1 MSRGAVPSATAP
13 DASRGGVTSTRAI
26 LASLRPHQWTKNLV
40 VFAALGLSKH
50 LFDAGPLLR
59 TLLGFALFCGLS
71 GTVYLI
77 NDIVDVERDRL
88 HPLKR
93 LRPIASGALSLPL
106 ASSVALGLGALS
118 LGLSALLG
126 WPFLLCAAAY
136 LASNLLYS
144 FRLKEVVIVDVLSV
158 SMGFVIRAIAGAVA
172 IEAPLS
178 EWLVICTILLSLFL
192 TLSKRRHE
200 LTSLSD
206 TASDHRKILA
216 EYSPY
221 LLDQMIS
228 VVTASC
234 VTAYAFYTTAQETR
248 EKFQTNRLYWT
259 IPFVLYGI
267 FRYLYLV
274 HQKEQGGSPTDVL
287 LTDRP
292 LLVAVAL
299 WALAIAVIVYT
310 APGAPMPLGR

>member
-1 MSRGAVPSATAP
+1 MSRGAAPSATAR
-13 DASRGGVTSTRAI
+13 DASRSGVASTRAI

-50 LFDAGPLLR
+50 LFDTGPLLR

-71 GTVYLI
+71 GTVYLL

-93 LRPIASGALSLPL
+93 LRPIASGALSISM
-106 ASSVALGLGALS
+106 ATGVALGLGALS
-118 LGLSALLG
+118 VGLSALLG
-126 WPFLLCAAAY
+126 SRFLFCALAY

-144 FRLKEVVIVDVLSV
+144 FKLKEVVIVDVLSV
-158 SMGFVIRAIAGAVA
+158 SLGFVIRAIAGAYTVGVD
-172 IEAPLS
+172 IS
-178 EWLVICTILLSLFL
+178 EWLLICTLLLSLFL

-248 EKFQTNRLYWT
+248 EKFQTTRLSWT

-274 HQKEQGGSPTDVL
+274 HHKEQGGSPTDVL

-292 LLVAVAL
+292 LLVAVGL

-310 APGAPMPLGR
+310 APGAPMPLGK